1 MSLRISSWAIRHPL
15 LPFVLLIGL
24 VIMGGIEYLKL
35 PINNLPNVDIP
46 IINVSVILPGA
57 TPTEIESQITRRVE
71 TALAGIDNIKHITS
85 TIIDSISSTQ
95 IEFQLGTD
103 INQALSKTRNQM
115 ASIKL
120 LLPSGAEEPVI
131 QAVDTDLSPILT
143 FTVDSHQR
151 SLEETSWFV
160 DSQVMNSLLAIK
172 GVAKVQR
179 QGGQEREIHVELDPA
194 KLQIYG
200 ITVEFINNQ
209 LRQTA
214 LTLPAGRIDDGI

>member
-120 LLPSGAEEPVI
+120 LLPPGAEEPVI